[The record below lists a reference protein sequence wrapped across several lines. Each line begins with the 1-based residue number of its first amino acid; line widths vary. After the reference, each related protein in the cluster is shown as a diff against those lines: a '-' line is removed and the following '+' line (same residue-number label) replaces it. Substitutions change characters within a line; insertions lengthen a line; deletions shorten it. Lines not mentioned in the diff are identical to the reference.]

1 MSVGY
6 VYDPIYVAHDRA
18 GHPESASRLTAIM
31 EYLESSGLIKLLKA
45 IPAEAASIEDLG
57 RIHSP
62 ALIEQ
67 VRQMAQG
74 GGGHHNRGDAGCL
87 DRRGGRGICFGTPAG
102 PPCHTHH
109 VDGLLPV
116 Q

>member
-18 GHPESASRLTAIM
+18 GHPERASRLTAIM
-31 EYLESSGLIKLLKA
+31 AHLESSGLIQLLKA

-57 RIHSP
+57 RIHSL

-67 VRQMAQG
+67 VRQMAQSG
-74 GGGHHNRGDAGCL
+74 GG
-87 DRRGGRGICFGTPAG
+87 IWIWTPMSM
-102 PPCHTHH
+102 
-109 VDGLLPV
+109 LLPTRLLSV
-116 Q
+116 LREGRSRRRALS

>member
-18 GHPESASRLTAIM
+18 GHPERASRLTAIM

-57 RIHSP
+57 RIHSFF
-62 ALIEQ
+62 L
-67 VRQMAQG
+67 QG
-74 GGGHHNRGDAGCL
+74 RSLCCGRDNRGDAGCL